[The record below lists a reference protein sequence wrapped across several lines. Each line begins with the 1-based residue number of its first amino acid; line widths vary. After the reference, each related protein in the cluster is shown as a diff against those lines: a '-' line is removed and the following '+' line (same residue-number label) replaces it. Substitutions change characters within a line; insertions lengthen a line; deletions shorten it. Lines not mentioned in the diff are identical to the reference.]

1 MGMLLLYRKF
11 IEDPNSEDV
20 NATSL
25 AATDK
30 NLKLIAFAF
39 VVALVGMAT
48 VKDPPAA
55 KAKQ

>member
-1 MGMLLLYRKF
+1 MLLLYRKF